1 MTSVRKEPISFT
13 SYFTGTAMTFPTALE
28 NLNILAQRTLPPP
41 SQLHLDIAASAAA
54 THNVNTAR
62 AALTEIL
69 SGRDQR
75 LIERASLGHDQHQGV
90 HRARRAGIGQFDVH
104 APYT

>member
-1 MTSVRKEPISFT
+1 
-13 SYFTGTAMTFPTALE
+13 MTFPTALE

-54 THNVNTAR
+54 TQNVNAAR

-69 SGRDQR
+69 SGRDKR
-75 LIERASLGHDQHQGV
+75 LIVVVGPCSIHDPKAAMEYAHKLKALAADLTRPAL
-90 HRARRAGIGQFDVH
+90 HRDARLL
-104 APYT
+104 